1 MSKIAFLGVNIVSQ
15 HCVNYSHQL
24 NTTNH
29 LYQVDEIFHSSRD
42 CCYIA
47 EAPIMHL
54 VNFLMLVIVQ
64 HDIGCNS
71 DAKNGLLH
79 AMIVVQLTII
89 CIFVCVCLPTTL
101 DIMIL
106 PFLPRYL
113 PLNTCFMILSF
124 LHKMIS
130 SSLMTFKVL

>member
-1 MSKIAFLGVNIVSQ
+1 
-15 HCVNYSHQL
+15 
-24 NTTNH
+24 
-29 LYQVDEIFHSSRD
+29 
-42 CCYIA
+42 
-47 EAPIMHL
+47 MHL

-64 HDIGCNS
+64 RDIGCNS

-130 SSLMTFKVL
+130 SFPITFEVL